1 MKRKRLHKLSDR
13 ERKKMFHYIQ
23 KFKWHN
29 TLLFVIILFW
39 AGINVVSSLVLTW
52 LLDAIIDGKWQ
63 TFLFWAAMD
72 VLCWVIYSF
81 LQATKDT
88 FKERII

>member
-1 MKRKRLHKLSDR
+1 
-13 ERKKMFHYIQ
+13 MFHYIQ

-29 TLLFVIILFW
+29 ALLFVIILFW

-63 TFLFWAAMD
+63 TVDIAEGIRLYNTGFPNAEMRAFL
-72 VLCWVIYSF
+72 
-81 LQATKDT
+81 K
-88 FKERII
+88 